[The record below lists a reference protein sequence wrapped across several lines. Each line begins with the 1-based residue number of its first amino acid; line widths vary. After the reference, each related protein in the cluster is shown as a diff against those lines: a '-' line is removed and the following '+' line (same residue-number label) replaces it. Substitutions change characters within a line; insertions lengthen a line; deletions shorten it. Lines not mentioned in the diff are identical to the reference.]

1 MASQFNVVFDSVKQA
16 KAETQKDELRVF
28 LLAVEWVC
36 SDKNSS
42 GFSRCYFESGVD
54 NTAYRSLGHN
64 LGLSKYLV
72 KSVDD
77 KGKPKLD
84 RLDNQ
89 GLKLKE
95 GYAEAFN
102 AAHLRLSVMVKDG
115 LGLDAAVKLL
125 KPVRPEKPKA
135 EAPKAEAPKADAPKA
150 DAPKAVVAPA
160 HQPTRKSTIAD
171 VVADVVAE
179 CELSGLDLN
188 AVIKALQAQA
198 KATKAA

>member
-42 GFSRCYFESGVD
+42 GLSRCYFEAGVD
-54 NTAYRSLGHN
+54 NVAYRSLGHN

-84 RLDNQ
+84 RLGNQ

-95 GYAEAFN
+95 GYSEVFN
-102 AAHLRLSVMVKDG
+102 EAHLRLSTMVKDG

-125 KPVRPEKPKA
+125 KPVRPEKQKAEAPKA
-135 EAPKAEAPKADAPKA
+135 EAPKAEAPKAE
-150 DAPKAVVAPA
+150 APKAVVAPK
-160 HQPTRKSTIAD
+160 RKATIAD
-171 VVADVVAE
+171 VVADVIAE

>member
-1 MASQFNVVFDSVKQA
+1 MASQFNAVFDSVKQA

-42 GFSRCYFESGVD
+42 GFSRCYFEAGVD

-64 LGLSKYLV
+64 LGLSKYLD

-77 KGKPKLD
+77 KGKPKID
-84 RLDNQ
+84 RLGNQ
-89 GLKLKE
+89 GLRLKD
-95 GYAEAFN
+95 GYAEAFD
-102 AAHLRLSVMVKDG
+102 AAHLRLSTMVKDG

-135 EAPKAEAPKADAPKA
+135 DAPKADAPKA
-150 DAPKAVVAPA
+150 EAPTAVVAPA
-160 HQPTRKSTIAD
+160 HQPTRKSTVAD
-171 VVADVVAE
+171 VVADVLAE
-179 CELSGLDLN
+179 CELSGLDIN
-188 AVIKALQAQA
+188 AVIKALQAQL
-198 KATKAA
+198 KKAA